1 MRNRFTWLLIVVSTL
16 YAEAQIVSGDKKQ
29 RSKGPPSSSA
39 ILAYYSKRGNLRMTL
54 YYTMQLGDS
63 SRNSGNIGDAER
75 RYQAAISMAEKIAA
89 TGGPYRNILLNS
101 VFEPYEKLAELYLQ
115 TNNLRKAELYF
126 EKATEEKNKHLAKHS
141 VFRVS
146 PYMGLGRTHL
156 KKGDLQKAEL
166 NFIKAQK
173 ILTTA
178 TTSFYDFSIPQRE
191 ISSGLYE
198 IYMVKKNYK
207 SALRY
212 LTKSSSIGRYDG
224 TDQIPRIF
232 LQKADYYMKTG
243 DYEKSRHNVECAQ
256 LYARGLTFS
265 TVSHKIKRAEALLKW
280 STGDES
286 GANKSF
292 HQLIHSYKQSVSK
305 NFASMTEYERE
316 QFAEAFKEDFDL
328 FASYVVKN
336 LSGENR
342 PALREELYNNQ
353 LFGKALLLNQI
364 NKLKSQIAKS
374 DNADLR
380 EKLSRWEKE
389 KARLTNLYFAKKKD
403 HAAIGRAELYMEEL
417 ESEINQ
423 ASGLLGAMRNE
434 INWQDVKGGLQ
445 EGEAAVEIVRV
456 RKFDMGNTA
465 TKYNFTDSVEYAVL
479 FIDKSS
485 TGPQCFAIE
494 NGNDLEDRYLPYY
507 RNSIQTKQPDT
518 ISYNRFWRPLKKHLG
533 KYKRLFISC
542 DGVYNQLNLHTLYN
556 PASNLYLLDETNIV
570 LVTNTKDILTP
581 SLPFRVGRG
590 SFFGR
595 PNYKLNVPM
604 PVATNL
610 AVNRSMDDEAME
622 NLRDHEFDDLPQTE
636 EEIAAIGSLLLQYQ
650 WKFQSNTGDLAT
662 EANLKSVYNPT
673 VLHLATHGFFLQSDL
688 PNSNS
693 IVGHK

>member
-1 MRNRFTWLLIVVSTL
+1 
-16 YAEAQIVSGDKKQ
+16 
-29 RSKGPPSSSA
+29 
-39 ILAYYSKRGNLRMTL
+39 
-54 YYTMQLGDS
+54 
-63 SRNSGNIGDAER
+63 
-75 RYQAAISMAEKIAA
+75 
-89 TGGPYRNILLNS
+89 
-101 VFEPYEKLAELYLQ
+101 
-115 TNNLRKAELYF
+115 
-126 EKATEEKNKHLAKHS
+126 
-141 VFRVS
+141 
-146 PYMGLGRTHL
+146 
-156 KKGDLQKAEL
+156 
-166 NFIKAQK
+166 
-173 ILTTA
+173 
-178 TTSFYDFSIPQRE
+178 
-191 ISSGLYE
+191 
-198 IYMVKKNYK
+198 
-207 SALRY
+207 
-212 LTKSSSIGRYDG
+212 
-224 TDQIPRIF
+224 
-232 LQKADYYMKTG
+232 
-243 DYEKSRHNVECAQ
+243 
-256 LYARGLTFS
+256 
-265 TVSHKIKRAEALLKW
+265 
-280 STGDES
+280 
-286 GANKSF
+286 
-292 HQLIHSYKQSVSK
+292 
-305 NFASMTEYERE
+305 
-316 QFAEAFKEDFDL
+316 
-328 FASYVVKN
+328 
-336 LSGENR
+336 
-342 PALREELYNNQ
+342 
-353 LFGKALLLNQI
+353 
-364 NKLKSQIAKS
+364 
-374 DNADLR
+374 
-380 EKLSRWEKE
+380 
-389 KARLTNLYFAKKKD
+389 
-403 HAAIGRAELYMEEL
+403 LYMEEL

-693 IVGHK
+693 MVRSGIVLSGINNVEQSEEDGVLTALESTSLHLDSTYLVVLSACETGLGTVKNGEGVYGLQRGFIVAGARHLLMSLWKVDDLATRILMEEFYKAWLGTGDLHHAMKSAQLALRKDYPHPYYWGAFVLFGN